1 MTYTGW
7 TEIRTVVP
15 VNHYL
20 SRLVLVDR
28 QAWPV
33 LAVSANS
40 ADTFQLPLP
49 ANDPA
54 TY

>member
-28 QAWPV
+28 QVLPV
-33 LAVSANS
+33 PDVYSNS